1 MIQTLLEIVQT
12 AANRLG
18 LPAPSQVVG
27 STDLQTLQL
36 LALTNEDCIS
46 LYREHDWTDLQT
58 QFVINVAAPIVTT
71 GDVTINSALITNIP
85 DTSVLSKSYA
95 LSSTGS
101 PQAQRI
107 AEIVSSTSIRM
118 DMESTATEAGA
129 TLTFAKD
136 TYDIPEDFDRY
147 IGQTWW
153 DRTNHWRLIGPDSP
167 QMDQYIRS
175 GIFATGPR
183 VRWRQVG
190 RRPAAW
196 RMWPPPFGTD
206 GAPQVP
212 DALVFEYISEN
223 WVLKADDTTG
233 PLFTADTDVPLIDS
247 ELIIKGIKWRMWQ
260 IKGFEYAAMQQEYL
274 DAVSAKFASDG
285 GIPDLYLNR
294 RTGPFLLSSA
304 NVQDGFWPGPG
315 NP

>member
-1 MIQTLLEIVQT
+1 
-12 AANRLG
+12 
-18 LPAPSQVVG
+18 
-27 STDLQTLQL
+27 
-36 LALTNEDCIS
+36 
-46 LYREHDWTDLQT
+46 
-58 QFVINVAAPIVTT
+58 
-71 GDVTINSALITNIP
+71 
-85 DTSVLSKSYA
+85 
-95 LSSTGS
+95 LSSIGS

-107 AEIVSSTSIRM
+107 AEVLSSTSVRM
-118 DMESTATEAGA
+118 QMQSTADAVGT

-190 RRPAAW
+190 RRPNAW
-196 RMWPPPFGTD
+196 RMWPPPFGTS

-212 DALVFEYISEN
+212 DALVWEYISEN
-223 WVLKADDTTG
+223 WVLKADDTTAAR
-233 PLFTADTDVPLIDS
+233 FTADTAVPLLDS
-247 ELIIKGIKWRMWQ
+247 ELIIMGVKWRMWQ